1 MVSKINENPVK
12 GYPTFGI
19 PLGPLAED
27 RLLSTF
33 LMTGQKVKRGYSI
46 LNECPRD

>member
-1 MVSKINENPVK
+1 MISKINKNPVK

-27 RLLSTF
+27 RLLKYLSHDR
-33 LMTGQKVKRGYSI
+33 LEG
-46 LNECPRD
+46 